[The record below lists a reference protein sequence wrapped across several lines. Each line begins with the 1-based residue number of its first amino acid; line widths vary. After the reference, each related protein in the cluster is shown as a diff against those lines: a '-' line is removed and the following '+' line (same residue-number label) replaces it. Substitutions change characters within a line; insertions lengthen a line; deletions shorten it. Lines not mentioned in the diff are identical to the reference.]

1 MMDVPGYGFHVGLR
15 RRIPKRRR
23 PDDSEGVPGYGIYGS
38 RNIFDTIS
46 PVKNHRN
53 DAPKNRSLPDENILS
68 QSVRRRTRNWF
79 VRSDVLTSTGIDI
92 DYRMKQEL
100 L

>member
-1 MMDVPGYGFHVGLR
+1 MMDVPGHGFHVGLR

-46 PVKNHRN
+46 PILTVCMYS
-53 DAPKNRSLPDENILS
+53 SLA
-68 QSVRRRTRNWF
+68 WAYMKF
-79 VRSDVLTSTGIDI
+79 VAAAAAGTLFGQQDQFQRLPNSSS
-92 DYRMKQEL
+92 
-100 L
+100 